1 MLLSSVQLGNVACVR
16 GVWRGGGGCG
26 ALRRSAD
33 VVSAAAP
40 FAPSFEASKQRLHR
54 PAGYCH
60 DAIDNARYL
69 ANHDVCMSAIGVQDD
84 PETPD
89 VNEAAGA
96 TTDIGCEHRNVVS
109 CP

>member
-1 MLLSSVQLGNVACVR
+1 MRAVR
-16 GVWRGGGGCG
+16 LANPKGITI
-26 ALRRSAD
+26 SD
-33 VVSAAAP
+33 
-40 FAPSFEASKQRLHR
+40 
-54 PAGYCH
+54 CH

-69 ANHDVCMSAIGVQDD
+69 ANHDVCMSAVGVQDD

>member
-1 MLLSSVQLGNVACVR
+1 MCR
-16 GVWRGGGGCG
+16 GHPG
-26 ALRRSAD
+26 AGRYGARSQPLEKA
-33 VVSAAAP
+33 
-40 FAPSFEASKQRLHR
+40 EASFSRLR
-54 PAGYCH
+54 LIFFPAGYCH

>member
-1 MLLSSVQLGNVACVR
+1 MLSVFLTPK
-16 GVWRGGGGCG
+16 
-26 ALRRSAD
+26 
-33 VVSAAAP
+33 VSL
-40 FAPSFEASKQRLHR
+40 FQ
-54 PAGYCH
+54 GYCH